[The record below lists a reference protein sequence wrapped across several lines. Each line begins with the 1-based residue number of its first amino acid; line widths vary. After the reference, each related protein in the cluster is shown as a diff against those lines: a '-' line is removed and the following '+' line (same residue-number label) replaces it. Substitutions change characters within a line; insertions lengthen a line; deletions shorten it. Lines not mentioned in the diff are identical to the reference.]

1 MVVVVEGSEAAMEL
15 PTGTSTGG
23 TAGDGVRKGLEGS
36 QEQESQGIWEE
47 RQDRDQGRTGVGEEA
62 AATEVDSEVVGR
74 GEVDHGEEKL
84 VDLEVDHMELKMIKL
99 VEMWGK
105 MKQGDNT
112 RLSVTVYL

>member
-23 TAGDGVRKGLEGS
+23 TVGDGVRKGLEGS

-74 GEVDHGEEKL
+74 GEVDHGEE
-84 VDLEVDHMELKMIKL
+84 VEENDDLEEGEAEI
-99 VEMWGK
+99 GK
-105 MKQGDNT
+105 TD
-112 RLSVTVYL
+112 LAIFAP